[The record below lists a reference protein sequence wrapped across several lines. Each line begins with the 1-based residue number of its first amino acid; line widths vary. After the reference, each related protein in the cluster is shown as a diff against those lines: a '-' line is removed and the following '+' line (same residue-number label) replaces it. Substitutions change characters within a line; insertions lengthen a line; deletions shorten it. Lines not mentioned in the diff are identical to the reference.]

1 MLPQFC
7 HVFEGVYHVTTRVQ
21 EIDPCYVVVYN
32 AQTKRLELWHISFQ
46 AEFCMQLGHD
56 GNLADIK
63 ERVYA
68 TSGQNMRLLFE
79 DIQAHNNR
87 LEQLRTQQVLER
99 SQECLKTTLM
109 YAEQTNKEPNSMQMQ
124 KIMEGSL

>member
-63 ERVYA
+63 ELGYA
-68 TSGQNMRLLFE
+68 PRGQNMRFF
-79 DIQAHNNR
+79 
-87 LEQLRTQQVLER
+87 V
-99 SQECLKTTLM
+99 
-109 YAEQTNKEPNSMQMQ
+109 
-124 KIMEGSL
+124 